1 MAKKGDKG
9 KGDKPS
15 LVIKK
20 EEIIEGGHHG
30 GAWTVA
36 YADFV
41 TAMMAFFLLMWLL
54 NATTEAQ
61 RRGLA
66 DYFSPSN
73 VMSPTSSGT
82 GKPFGG
88 STPYDPGKMV
98 STSGA
103 TQVIQGTAQPQ
114 NDVEEDDTDSTTA
127 TPLHAG
133 DGTQTDSS
141 DSASGNGASGN
152 GASGNGASGN
162 GATKNLNN
170 AELAAA
176 RAAAEKQA
184 FEQAANEIK
193 QAIAADPSLGA
204 LGQQLAVDM
213 TPEGLRI
220 QIMDGDKQA
229 MFASGSADLDDR
241 AKALLGKII
250 PVLQRL
256 SEPVSITGYTDA
268 QPYAA
273 GDRSNWELS
282 ADRANATRRYL
293 EQSGLPDQRVVG
305 VSGDADRELLL
316 PAQPLAPANRRI
328 AIVVMRQANK
338 PQGPVMLD
346 QPAAAPVAAD
356 QKGN

>member
-1 MAKKGDKG
+1 MSKKGDKG
-9 KGDKPS
+9 KGGDRPNII
-15 LVIKK
+15 IKK
-20 EEIIEGGHHG
+20 EEIVEGGHHG
-30 GAWTVA
+30 GAWKVA

-114 NDVEEDDTDSTTA
+114 NDVEEDDTASTVA

-133 DGTQTDSS
+133 DGSTQDSS
-141 DSASGNGASGN
+141 DSATGNGPMRAPTQ
-152 GASGNGASGN
+152 ADM
-162 GATKNLNN
+162 
-170 AELAAA
+170 AAA

-184 FEQAANEIK
+184 FQTAANEIK

-213 TPEGLRI
+213 TREGLRI

-229 MFASGSADLDDR
+229 MFATGSADLDDR
-241 AKALLGKII
+241 AKLLLSKVT
-250 PVLQRL
+250 PVLQKL
-256 SEPVSITGYTDA
+256 SEPISVAGYTDA
-268 QPYAA
+268 QPYAS

-282 ADRANATRRYL
+282 ADRANATRRFL
-293 EQSGLPDQRVVG
+293 EQSGLPPGRIAS
-305 VSGDADRELLL
+305 VSGNADRELLL
-316 PAQPLAPANRRI
+316 PDQPLAAANRRI
-328 AIVVMRQANK
+328 AIVVLREASQK
-338 PQGPVMLD
+338 SGPVMLNAPPP
-346 QPAAAPVAAD
+346 QTAPAAVLP
-356 QKGN
+356 QTN